1 MIHTEQQALLDQ
13 MKDDYLV
20 RALGFNGEVRAFAAR
35 TTKTVYE
42 TQLRH
47 QTTPVASAALGRT
60 MTIGSMIGAM
70 QKGAAR
76 VTLKVEGDG
85 PIGKI
90 IVDADTAGDVRGY
103 VSYPRVDG
111 GTFVNE
117 QGMTKLKVG
126 EAVGKGTISVI
137 KDLGLKDYV
146 GGSSEIQ
153 TGEISEDFTYYFATS
168 EQVPSVVGAGVLVLP
183 EDESILAAGGIIV
196 QLLPNASEET
206 VQALE
211 KALQTFPPVS
221 VLIGEEKTPEEM
233 LQLLLGDSLDVLDT
247 NPIQFNC
254 TCSRERMESAIIG
267 LGKEEIRQ
275 MIEEDGGAEA
285 VCHFCGEKYHFS
297 AEQLETMKEQAQS

>member
-1 MIHTEQQALLDQ
+1 MIQAEQRAMLDQ
-13 MKDDYLV
+13 MENDYLV
-20 RALGFNGEVRAFAAR
+20 RALGFNGEVRAFAVR
-35 TTKTVYE
+35 TTKTVFE

-60 MTIGSMIGAM
+60 MTIGTMIGAM

-103 VSYPRVDG
+103 VSYPRVEG

-126 EAVGKGTISVI
+126 EAVGQGTISVV
-137 KDLGLKDYV
+137 KDLGLKEYV

-206 VQALE
+206 VAALE
-211 KALQTFPPVS
+211 EALKTFPPVS

-233 LQLLLGDSLDVLDT
+233 LSLLLGDTLDVLDQK
-247 NPIQFNC
+247 PVQFNC
-254 TCSRERMESAIIG
+254 TCSRDRMERAIIG
-267 LGKEEIRQ
+267 LGQDEIHQ

-297 AEQLETMKEQAQS
+297 AEQLEEMKQQAR

>member
-1 MIHTEQQALLDQ
+1 MIQPEQQALLDQ
-13 MKDDYLV
+13 MKADYLV
-20 RALGFNGEVRAFAAR
+20 RALGFNGEVRAFAVR
-35 TTKTVYE
+35 TTKTIFE

-60 MTIGSMIGAM
+60 MTIGTMIGAM

-90 IVDADTAGDVRGY
+90 IVDADAAGDVRGY
-103 VSYPRVDG
+103 VSHPRVEG
-111 GTFVNE
+111 GTFVNDH
-117 QGMTKLKVG
+117 GLTKLKVG
-126 EAVGKGTISVI
+126 EAVGRGTISVI
-137 KDLGLKDYV
+137 KDLGLKDFV

-196 QLLPNASEET
+196 QLMPDASEET
-206 VQALE
+206 IQALE
-211 KALQTFPPVS
+211 QALKTFPPVS

-233 LQLLLGDSLDVLDT
+233 LHMLLGDSLEVLDQK
-247 NPIQFNC
+247 PVQFNC
-254 TCSRERMESAIIG
+254 TCGRDRMESAIIG
-267 LGKEEIRQ
+267 LGAEEIRH

-297 AEQLETMKEQAQS
+297 AEQLETMKQQAR